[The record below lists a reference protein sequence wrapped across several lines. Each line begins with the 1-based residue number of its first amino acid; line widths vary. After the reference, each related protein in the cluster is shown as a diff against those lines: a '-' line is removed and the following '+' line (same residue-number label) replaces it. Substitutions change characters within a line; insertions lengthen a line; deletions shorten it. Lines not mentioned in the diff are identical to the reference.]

1 MIFIELKALQLWANW
16 HFAVPRVKDWCCV
29 GYGLAKLSFWQSMEK
44 IEALA
49 SGRGHLLMVKHI
61 PHTPPKLM
69 VVEASA
75 NSPGVS
81 AL

>member
-1 MIFIELKALQLWANW
+1 MD
-16 HFAVPRVKDWCCV
+16 R
-29 GYGLAKLSFWQSMEK
+29 LAKLSFWQSMER

-75 NSPGVS
+75 NSPGFS

>member
-1 MIFIELKALQLWANW
+1 MGKLAFCCPKGKGLVLCRIWI
-16 HFAVPRVKDWCCV
+16 CV